1 MRKMKK
7 LFLLFSMLVSFGS
20 LGYANSV
27 LVIELIDGSM
37 YRYELQEKPVLT
49 FSNTVMTINKEGA
62 ALSTSYERSIVKR
75 FFFDT
80 GSGIQGVIDSEN
92 TVSITQI
99 GDNQIKIKNL
109 SLDERIIIAD
119 VAGKLYNDC
128 KTRNGTEA
136 FIDLNACPK
145 GIYIINIGKKQSIK
159 MTRK

>member
-1 MRKMKK
+1 MKK
-7 LFLLFSMLVSFGS
+7 LFLLISLLVSFGS

-27 LVIELIDGSM
+27 LVIELIDGCM

-49 FSNTVMTINKEGA
+49 FSNTVMTINKEGS
-62 ALSTSYERSIVKR
+62 ALSTSYERSDVKR

-80 GSGIQGVIDSEN
+80 GSDIQGVIDSEN

-119 VAGKLYNDC
+119 VAGKLYNDSM
-128 KTRNGTEA
+128 TRSDTEA